1 MPTLQLNEIEDNM
14 LEIESN
20 DTKVVINPLTSK
32 EGVNQ
37 RYVGYLPIKLGTAPE
52 LYWALADT
60 GAQVSVISA
69 GLAAYLNLYNDDMS
83 NVHPATF
90 SVTGYNGTAS
100 YMPVLETTVRMGA
113 RGGDERM
120 LQMHFCIL
128 DTNSYKLIVG
138 VDVMNKLQFVYDGPN
153 RRIHLQ
159 NMGVRFAL
167 PLATKDYASTHLPCV
182 LIALQWKSCPAA
194 PLMFWKRWI
203 SA

>member
-1 MPTLQLNEIEDNM
+1 M
-14 LEIESN
+14 LEIKSN

-32 EGVNQ
+32 EGVKQ
-37 RYVGYLPIKLGTAPE
+37 RYVGYLPIKLGSAQE

-113 RGGDERM
+113 RGGDERL

-153 RRIHLQ
+153 RRIHL
-159 NMGVRFAL
+159 
-167 PLATKDYASTHLPCV
+167 
-182 LIALQWKSCPAA
+182 
-194 PLMFWKRWI
+194 
-203 SA
+203 